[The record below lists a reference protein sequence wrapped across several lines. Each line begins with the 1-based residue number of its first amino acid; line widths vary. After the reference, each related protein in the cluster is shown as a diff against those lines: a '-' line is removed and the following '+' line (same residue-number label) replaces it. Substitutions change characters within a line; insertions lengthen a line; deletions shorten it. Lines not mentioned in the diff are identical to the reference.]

1 MSTND
6 REIFRFEKIGEGIY
20 ALDMDYLVSS
30 TGTYTI
36 DQINTALQNK
46 DVDTL
51 REISK
56 YFYVVSGEYR
66 RMVDYMAN
74 IHKYRNMVTPVMIG
88 ERSEMD
94 KFDKYHTDVMDYMA
108 KAYIEETCSFITGIV
123 IRDGVFY
130 GYERIMS
137 DGSVVMQELPS
148 KYCRSRYYV
157 DGVWGIEFDMKFFDT
172 FRNAE
177 QKLKILN
184 AMPEEFLTLY
194 NEYKANPSGSDANW
208 KMLSHEFARCHKFE
222 NSEAPFFC
230 AVFPELIDLSD
241 YKQMNKLQNKMD
253 LYTVV
258 VQKLPFDKDKG
269 VLVQELEAQQLHKNA
284 KTMISGDGVDVVTT
298 PCETDVL
305 KIRNSND
312 TGKSRIDDAVNVVYN
327 TAGTSQV
334 LFNSSKGT
342 GSVGLDRGIKV
353 DESVVTPLLHQY
365 ERWYNNKFN
374 KYLVKSRNFNFIMQF
389 LGVTIFN
396 EKEQVTQYKELAT
409 LGYSKLAPVIAS
421 GIKQSTFINL
431 LDYENTYLKLGERM
445 IPVSSTHT
453 QSATS
458 GTTSKGESENGMES
472 DVKLSDVRPD
482 QRESVNKGD
491 TDNE

>member
-1 MSTND
+1 MSKERD
-6 REIFRFEKIGEGIY
+6 FFRYEKITEGVY
-20 ALDMDYLVSS
+20 ALDMDYLVST

-46 DVDTL
+46 DNDTL
-51 REISK
+51 RSISQ

-74 IHKYRNMVTPVMIG
+74 VHKYRNMITPVMIG

-94 KFDKYHTDVMDYMA
+94 KFDKYHTTVMDYVA
-108 KAYIEETCSFITGIV
+108 KAYIEETCAYITGVV

-137 DGSVVMQELPS
+137 DGTVLLQELPA
-148 KYCRSRYYV
+148 KYCRSLYYV
-157 DGVWGIEFDMKFFDT
+157 DGVWGIEFDFKFFDS
-172 FRNAE
+172 FRKADE
-177 QKLKILN
+177 KLKVLS

-194 NEYKANPSGSDANW
+194 NEYKANPSGTDANW
-208 KMLSHEFARCHKFE
+208 KMLNPEFARCHKFE
-222 NSEAPFFC
+222 SSESPFFC
-230 AVFPELIDLSD
+230 AVFPELIDLSE

-258 VQKLPFDKDKG
+258 VQQLPFDKDKG
-269 VLVQELEAQQLHKNA
+269 VLVQEAEAQQLHKNA

-305 KIRNSND
+305 KIRSSTD
-312 TGKSRIDDAVNVVYN
+312 TGKSKIDDAVNIVYN

-334 LFNSSKGT
+334 LFNSSQGT

-353 DESVVTPLLHQY
+353 DESVITPLLHQY
-365 ERWYNNKFN
+365 ERWYNNKLN
-374 KYLVKSRNFNFIMQF
+374 KYLVKSRNFNFLMQF
-389 LGVTIFN
+389 LGITIFN
-396 EKEQVTQYKELAT
+396 EKEQVTQFKELAT

-431 LDYENTYLKLGERM
+431 LDYENNYLNLGSRM

-453 QSATS
+453 QSGAEE
-458 GTTSKGESENGMES
+458 TTSKGESENGMES
-472 DVKLSDVRPD
+472 DVDLSTITPD
-482 QRESVNKGD
+482 QRENVNKGEK
-491 TDNE
+491 DNE

>member
-1 MSTND
+1 MSKERD
-6 REIFRFEKIGEGIY
+6 FFRYEKITEGVY
-20 ALDMDYLVSS
+20 ALDMDYLVST

-46 DVDTL
+46 DNDTL
-51 REISK
+51 RSISQ

-74 IHKYRNMVTPVMIG
+74 VHKYRNMITPVMIG

-94 KFDKYHTDVMDYMA
+94 KFDKYHTTVMDYVA
-108 KAYIEETCSFITGIV
+108 KAYIEETCAYITGVV

-137 DGSVVMQELPS
+137 DGTVLLQELPA
-148 KYCRSRYYV
+148 KYCRSLYYV
-157 DGVWGIEFDMKFFDT
+157 DGVWGIEFDFKFFDS
-172 FRNAE
+172 FRKADE
-177 QKLKILN
+177 KLKVLS

-194 NEYKANPSGSDANW
+194 NEYKANPSGTDANW
-208 KMLSHEFARCHKFE
+208 KMLNPEFARCHKFE
-222 NSEAPFFC
+222 SSESPFFC
-230 AVFPELIDLSD
+230 AVFPELIDLSE

-258 VQKLPFDKDKG
+258 VQQLPFDKDKG
-269 VLVQELEAQQLHKNA
+269 VLVQEAEAQQLHKNA

-305 KIRNSND
+305 KIRSSTD
-312 TGKSRIDDAVNVVYN
+312 TGKSKIDDAVNIVYN

-334 LFNSSKGT
+334 LFNSSQGT

-353 DESVVTPLLHQY
+353 DESVITPLLHQY
-365 ERWYNNKFN
+365 ERWYNNKIN
-374 KYLVKSRNFNFIMQF
+374 KYLVKSRNFNFLMQF
-389 LGVTIFN
+389 LGITIFN
-396 EKEQVTQYKELAT
+396 EKEQVTQFKELAT
-409 LGYSKLAPVIAS
+409 LGYSKLAPIIAS

-431 LDYENTYLKLGERM
+431 LDYENNYLNLGSRM

-453 QSATS
+453 QSATD

-472 DVKLSDVRPD
+472 DVDLSTITPD
-482 QRESVNKGD
+482 QRENVNKGEK
-491 TDNE
+491 DNE

>member
-1 MSTND
+1 M
-6 REIFRFEKIGEGIY
+6 RKPFKFEKIREGIY
-20 ALDMDYLVSS
+20 AIDMDYIVS
-30 TGTYTI
+30 TNATYTI
-36 DQINTALQNK
+36 DQVQTALNNK
-46 DVDTL
+46 DVATL
-51 REISK
+51 REMSQN
-56 YFYVVSGEYR
+56 FYVSSGEYR

-74 IHKYRNMVTPVMIG
+74 VHTYRNMVTPVMIG
-88 ERSEMD
+88 ERSTMKE
-94 KFDKYHTDVMDYMA
+94 FDKYHIQVMDYIA
-108 KAYIEETCSFITGIV
+108 QAYIEETCAYITGVV
-123 IRDGVFY
+123 IRDGAFY

-137 DGSVVMQELPS
+137 DGSIIMQELPA

-157 DGVWGIEFDMKFFDT
+157 NGVWGIEFDFKFFDT
-172 FRNAE
+172 FRKAE
-177 QKLKILN
+177 QKLQVLN

-194 NEYKANPSGSDANW
+194 NEYKANSSGTDANW
-208 KMLSHEFARCHKFE
+208 KMLNEEFARCHKFE
-222 NSEAPFFC
+222 SSEAPFFS
-230 AVFPELIDLSD
+230 AVFPEILDLAE
-241 YKQMNKLQNKMD
+241 YKAMNKLQNKMD

-269 VLVQELEAQQLHKNA
+269 VLVHELEAQALHKNA
-284 KTMISGDGVDVVTT
+284 KAMISGDGVDVVTT

-305 KIRNSND
+305 KVRNSSD

-334 LFNSSKGT
+334 LFNSTKGT

-353 DESVVTPLLHQY
+353 DESVITPLLHQY

-409 LGYSKLAPVIAS
+409 LGYSKLAPVLAT
-421 GIKQSTFINL
+421 GMKQSTFINL
-431 LDYENTYLKLGERM
+431 LEYENTYLNLGEKL

-453 QSATS
+453 QTADASTS
-458 GTTSKGESENGMES
+458 TSTKGESENGMES
-472 DVKLSDVRPD
+472 DVKLSDVSPND
-482 QRESVNKGD
+482 RENVNKGD
-491 TDNE
+491 STDE